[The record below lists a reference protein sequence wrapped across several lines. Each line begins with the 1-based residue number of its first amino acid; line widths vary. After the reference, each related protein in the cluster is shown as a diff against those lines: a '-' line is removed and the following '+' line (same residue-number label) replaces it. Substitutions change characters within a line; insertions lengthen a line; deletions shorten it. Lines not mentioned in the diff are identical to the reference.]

1 MRELYVTFSS
11 SVREHFIE
19 LEAAGGATWEAL
31 SAVDKAAAAVAIS
44 HLAYPVS
51 QWWMPWYTNNFSE
64 EQYAVTVLSLP
75 VCCSAETQLAFHRYN
90 RPQWRSRIAPL
101 LHITEVRAVAA
112 DALWMSMCFERE
124 SLAIHFTWKAMPA
137 EVAALL
143 PDIEAALAPFAPRP
157 HWGKLFAMRD
167 VGRLYPR
174 LDEFRTLCTEH
185 DPSGKFASQW
195 LREVGVVA

>member
-1 MRELYVTFSS
+1 VQPAHDRLPHFRLEFTPSSGEELQTEYFVRFSD
-11 SVREHFIE
+11 
-19 LEAAGGATWEAL
+19 GADAL
-31 SAVDKAAAAVAIS
+31 RAVAR
-44 HLAYPVS
+44 LRA
-51 QWWMPWYTNNFSE
+51 
-64 EQYAVTVLSLP
+64 
-75 VCCSAETQLAFHRYN
+75 
-90 RPQWRSRIAPL
+90 RIAPL

-174 LDEFRTLCTEH
+174 LDDFRALCAEH